1 MKKDLLTGNPSKVL
15 ISFTIPIFLSTVF
28 QQLYTIAD
36 SLIAGK
42 FAGEDA
48 LAAIGAS
55 YPVTMIFM
63 AVSIGSN
70 TGCSVIISQ
79 LFGGSRIKD
88 MKTAVST
95 ALITLF
101 ALSAVITVAA
111 LAFSPQIMTFM
122 NTPKNIFGDADLYFK
137 IYIGGFTFLSLY
149 NIATGVFTALGDSKT
164 PLYFLIISSVVNVI
178 LDYVFVA
185 EFEWGVAGAAWA
197 TFISQGAAC
206 ITAVAVIIIK
216 LKKIPSE
223 RFEFF
228 SFPMLRNLTR
238 VSSQTILQ
246 QSFISVGNMLV
257 QGIVNGYGSS
267 VIAGYAAAIKLI
279 TFCVTSLHTVAN
291 AMAAFTAQNV
301 GANQYDRVK
310 KGYRVSIVIVF
321 VLAAVFTV
329 SYVVFGEF
337 FVNMFLESTE
347 STKALETG
355 RNFLLIVSLAFCI
368 VSLKVVSDAVTRG
381 AGAIR
386 LFAISTFADLIIRVA
401 LSYALAPML
410 GVNAVAVA
418 WTIGWL
424 IGMVLAVCFYKF
436 GNWKNHKLV

>member
-15 ISFTIPIFLSTVF
+15 LSFAIPIFLSTVF

-70 TGCSVIISQ
+70 TGCSVVISQ

-436 GNWKNHKLV
+436 GNWKNHKLA

>member
-149 NIATGVFTALGDSKT
+149 NIANGVFTALGDSKT
-164 PLYFLIISSVVNVI
+164 PLYFLIISSFVNVI

-228 SFPMLRNLTR
+228 SFPMLRNFSWR
-238 VSSQTILQ
+238 E
-246 QSFISVGNMLV
+246 M
-257 QGIVNGYGSS
+257 
-267 VIAGYAAAIKLI
+267 AG
-279 TFCVTSLHTVAN
+279 
-291 AMAAFTAQNV
+291 
-301 GANQYDRVK
+301 
-310 KGYRVSIVIVF
+310 
-321 VLAAVFTV
+321 TV
-329 SYVVFGEF
+329 SPWSRWQRGKTTAAELCGCGWRRMGRSGRSKTACFP
-337 FVNMFLESTE
+337 TPI
-347 STKALETG
+347 TG
-355 RNFLLIVSLAFCI
+355 MR
-368 VSLKVVSDAVTRG
+368 R
-381 AGAIR
+381 
-386 LFAISTFADLIIRVA
+386 
-401 LSYALAPML
+401 
-410 GVNAVAVA
+410 
-418 WTIGWL
+418 
-424 IGMVLAVCFYKF
+424 
-436 GNWKNHKLV
+436 

>member
-149 NIATGVFTALGDSKT
+149 NIANGVFTALGDSKT

-246 QSFISVGNMLV
+246 QSFVSVGNVLV
-257 QGIVNGYGSS
+257 QGVVNGYGSS
-267 VIAGYAAAIKLI
+267 VIAGFAAAIKLI
-279 TFCVTSLHTVAN
+279 TFSVTALQTVGN

-301 GANQYDRVK
+301 GANQYDRIK
-310 KGYRVSIVIVF
+310 KGYRASIVIVF

-436 GNWKNHKLV
+436 GNWKNHKLA

>member
-1 MKKDLLTGNPSKVL
+1 MKRDLLTGNPSKVL

-122 NTPKNIFGDADLYFK
+122 NTPKNIFYDADLYFK

-436 GNWKNHKLV
+436 GNWKNHKLA

>member
-1 MKKDLLTGNPSKVL
+1 MKRDLLTGNPSKAL

-436 GNWKNHKLV
+436 GNWKNHKLA

>member
-223 RFEFF
+223 RLEFF

-436 GNWKNHKLV
+436 GNWKNHKLA

>member
-70 TGCSVIISQ
+70 TACSVVISQ

-436 GNWKNHKLV
+436 GNWKNHKLA

>member
-1 MKKDLLTGNPSKVL
+1 MKRDLLTGNPSKVL

-111 LAFSPQIMTFM
+111 LAFSPQIMNLM
-122 NTPKNIFGDADLYFK
+122 HTPKNIFYDADLYFK

-436 GNWKNHKLV
+436 GNWKNHKLA

>member
-15 ISFTIPIFLSTVF
+15 LSFAIPIFLSTVF

-149 NIATGVFTALGDSKT
+149 NIATGVFTALGDSNT

-436 GNWKNHKLV
+436 GNWKNHKLA

>member
-15 ISFTIPIFLSTVF
+15 LSFAIPIFLSTVF

-436 GNWKNHKLV
+436 GNWKNHKLA